1 MRRFINFIKTTALG
15 GLLVIVPIAII
26 LFVLGQLFLGLY
38 GLSRELM
45 ALLQLDVDDAM
56 IVFGIAA
63 LALVALCFFTG
74 LIVRTRLGNAIKR
87 WFNRHIARRIPMYN
101 AIASLTRRFAGVDGM
116 KFAPV
121 EVDLYGSETRAL
133 GFLIETLPD
142 NRCTVFVPTA
152 PVATV
157 GNIYVVSRDRAKR
170 IDASMA
176 DALAVVTQ
184 WGVDSR
190 QLFVGGDKAEPVD
203 DSGSA

>member
-45 ALLQLDVDDAM
+45 ALLQLDIDDAM
-56 IVFGIAA
+56 VIFGIAA

-74 LIVRTRLGNAIKR
+74 LVVRTRLGNAVKR
-87 WFNRHIARRIPMYN
+87 WFHRHVASRIPMYN
-101 AIASLTRRFAGVDGM
+101 AIASLARRFAGVEGM
-116 KFAPV
+116 TFAPV
-121 EVDLYGSETRAL
+121 EVDLYGTDARAL

-157 GNIYVVSRDRAKR
+157 GNIYVVSRDSAKR

-176 DALAVVTQ
+176 DALTVVTQ
-184 WGVDSR
+184 WGVDSG
-190 QLFVGGDKAEPVD
+190 QLFVDREKGEPVD
-203 DSGSA
+203 NPRTA